1 MCFCC
6 LWAWLHGCHPLALTR
21 YYTISRG
28 GKSTGKNG
36 KVQNFKI
43 FISREAATARSSCCV
58 EGIRRFRRLP
68 QICFCCVPLLRICPT
83 RRRDG
88 AKLLLRGRYPQ
99 ISQITADLP
108 LLRVG
113 ITRRREALTLT
124 LNLISRT
131 AAEACRSPVEKGHRR
146 WRATRRGAA
155 RGQRLTAP
163 LGTKRPGPPLT

>member
-1 MCFCC
+1 M
-6 LWAWLHGCHPLALTR
+6 
-21 YYTISRG
+21 
-28 GKSTGKNG
+28 
-36 KVQNFKI
+36 QNCKI

-58 EGIRRFRRLP
+58 EDIRRFRRLP

-163 LGTKRPGPPLT
+163 LRTTPPAPHGAIANKAPRATAYLKNLKNTKIFL

>member
-1 MCFCC
+1 M
-6 LWAWLHGCHPLALTR
+6 
-21 YYTISRG
+21 
-28 GKSTGKNG
+28 
-36 KVQNFKI
+36 QNCKI

-146 WRATRRGAA
+146 WRGHGVEPPVGSALRRHYEQ
-155 RGQRLTAP
+155 RRQRLTAP
-163 LGTKRPGPPLT
+163 LRTKRPEPPLT